1 MENIFKINR
10 RNLLSGVGAA
20 YLVPNLSI
28 AATPK
33 ISKTIPY
40 LIKNKIENKAQFV
53 APFEIEMSGW
63 LGNRFNLNAK
73 NRLLNIDS
81 NELLAGFKTK
91 PGVHPWIGEHVGK
104 WIHAATLTSANNNDE
119 KLIAKLKSIVAGLI
133 AAQEKDGYLGTYIKE
148 KRFGLYQDADWD
160 VWSHKYCMIGLLSYY
175 KFYGDKNA
183 LLASK
188 KAADLLI
195 ATFPATR
202 SINEA
207 GTHMGM
213 AATSVLEPIITL
225 YRFTGEQKYL
235 DFATYIVG
243 AMSADNGSKILE
255 SLKANSSVY
264 KTANAKSYEMLSN
277 LVGLV
282 EYAKITGRD
291 DIIQIVD
298 IAWNDIVKN
307 RLYVSGTT
315 SSDEHFQDDHILPH
329 EQESN
334 VGETC
339 VTVTWLTLNMALL
352 ELKAEA
358 RFGEQI
364 EKTIYNH
371 LSAAQ
376 SLNGND
382 WCYFT
387 PLNGIKKFD
396 KNITCCHSSGPRG
409 IAMAPA
415 SSYLLQSQNGAN
427 YIIVNSFE
435 ASKAKFNVAGKNI
448 EIEQLSSFP
457 KYGSSKIYVTNING
471 AEFGFKIRIPNW
483 AKEMNVKGAKN
494 TDGWIIIEPQ
504 KFADNSHI
512 NIAFSFQPSVEV
524 EGAKD
529 QYMSWGPFIM
539 ALEDGENTWLKEFK
553 SVEYQGSIDI
563 IDMGVSFKM
572 KIGAKVDGIEQ
583 SAIFKTFADSGQNSQ
598 KYRVFT

>member
-1 MENIFKINR
+1 MENSLQINR
-10 RNLLSGVGAA
+10 RNLLAGAA
-20 YLVPNLSI
+20 IASLIPKI
-28 AATPK
+28 ATAATTK
-33 ISKTIPY
+33 LNKLTPY
-40 LIKNKIENKAQFV
+40 LIKQKIENKAQFV

-63 LGNRFNLNAK
+63 LGNRFNLSAQ
-73 NRLLNIDS
+73 NRLLNIDT
-81 NELLAGFKTK
+81 NELLAGFKAK

-104 WIHAATLTSANNNDE
+104 WIYASTLTSANNNDE
-119 KLIAKLKSIVAGLI
+119 KLIAKLKSTVVALI
-133 AAQEKDGYLGTYIKE
+133 AAQEKDGYLGTYVKE

-160 VWSHKYCMIGLLSYY
+160 VWSHKYCMIGLLTYY

-195 ATFPATR
+195 ATFPAQK

-213 AATSVLEPIITL
+213 AATSVLEPIVTL

-235 DFATYIVG
+235 DFATYIVS

-255 SLKANSSVY
+255 SLKTTSSVY
-264 KTANAKSYEMLSN
+264 KTANAKSYEMISN

-282 EYAKITGRD
+282 EYAKVTGRD

-307 RLYVSGTT
+307 RLYITGTT
-315 SSDEHFQDDHILPH
+315 SSDEHFQDDHILPR
-329 EQESN
+329 EQENN

-339 VTVTWLTLNMALL
+339 VTVTWLSLNMALF

-358 RFGEQI
+358 KYGEQI

-387 PLNGIKKFD
+387 PLNGVKKFD

-409 IAMAPA
+409 IAMAPIC
-415 SSYLLQSQNGAN
+415 SYLLQSQNGAY

-435 ASKAKFNVAGKNI
+435 ASKAKFNIGGKNI

-457 KYGSSKIYVTNING
+457 KYGSSKIYITNING

-483 AKEMNVKGAKN
+483 SKNMTIKGAKII
-494 TDGWIIIEPQ
+494 DGWVIIEPQ

-512 NIAFSFQPSVEV
+512 KIPFSFEPVIET
-524 EGAKD
+524 ETGKE
-529 QYMSWGPFIM
+529 QYMSWGPYIM
-539 ALEDGENTWLKEFK
+539 ALEDSENPWLKEFK
-553 SVEYQGSIDI
+553 SANYQGSIDI
-563 IDMGVSFKM
+563 IDMDVSFKV
-572 KIGAKVDGIEQ
+572 KIGVKVDNIDQ
-583 SAIFKTFADSGQNSQ
+583 SAIFKTFADAGQNSQ
-598 KYRVFT
+598 KYRIFT